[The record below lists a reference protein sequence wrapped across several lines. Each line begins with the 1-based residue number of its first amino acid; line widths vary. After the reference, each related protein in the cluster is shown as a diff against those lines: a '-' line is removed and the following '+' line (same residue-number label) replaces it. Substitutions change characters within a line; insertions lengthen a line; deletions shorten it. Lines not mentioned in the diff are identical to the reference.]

1 MVLHAQESNYGR
13 FMDLDLD
20 GKQVVITGGSKGI
33 GLGCAVALAREGCE
47 VQLAA
52 RDPVTLDQAE
62 SRIRDSV
69 QGANVVKHSVD
80 LAKTRDQIALVNL
93 VGDVDIWINNAGA
106 IPAGDITTIDEKT
119 WRTAWDL
126 KVFGYINL
134 CREIYPTMTKR
145 GHGVI
150 INVIG
155 AAAVRPQPSYIA
167 GAVGNSGLVG
177 LTTALGSR
185 SLNYGVRVVAVNPG
199 LIVTDRMEDILR
211 REAIDQL
218 NDEERWAELIPD
230 DPAPGSVEQCADVIT
245 FLASSRASHISGT
258 TLTIDGGAS
267 AR

>member
-1 MVLHAQESNYGR
+1 
-13 FMDLDLD
+13 MDLDLD
-20 GKQVVITGGSKGI
+20 GKKVVITGGSKGI
-33 GLGCAVALAREGCE
+33 GLGCAVALAREGCR
-47 VQLAA
+47 VHLAA
-52 RDPVTLDQAE
+52 RDQATLDQAE
-62 SRIRDSV
+62 SQIREIVEGVAVTSH
-69 QGANVVKHSVD
+69 AVD
-80 LAKTRDQIALVNL
+80 LSRTQDQLALVAA
-93 VGDVDIWINNAGA
+93 VGDADIWINNAGA
-106 IPAGDITTIDEKT
+106 IPAGDISTIDENT
-119 WRTAWDL
+119 WRAAWDL

-134 CREIYPTMTKR
+134 CREIYPKMIER

-185 SLNYGVRVVAVNPG
+185 SLSDGVRVIAVNPG

-211 REAIDQL
+211 REAIDAL

-245 FLASSRASHISGT
+245 FLASPRASHISGT
-258 TLTIDGGAS
+258 TLTVDGGAS